1 MPLASDARPRV
12 GGDRGKG
19 ALRWTAPMVNTARP
33 SVADGRRHR
42 ETSRTTTGGPASR
55 DASGSSSS
63 GPRRAARASDAAARV
78 AADEAFD
85 EDFAALAVQYAE
97 EVERELSPPSARPA
111 PSSAASAGPSDAAPS
126 GASARP
132 DDAGVPDPSPF
143 RRASQTA
150 IGSFIERF
158 RGAAPREASD
168 SPPAADSPSA
178 DAREPRRWRPAS
190 SPLSDGW
197 TSAADSPGGFSP
209 ARLHRR
215 PPRARARSGPQ
226 PRRRALG
233 TIHRGRRRRRRRVGA
248 MGRRRRH
255 HRRRRRRRKRRAR
268 IGGDAAR
275 GRAAAARGAGA
286 LPTGVAGKRGRYPRA
301 VAQKAENGGC

>member
-1 MPLASDARPRV
+1 
-12 GGDRGKG
+12 
-19 ALRWTAPMVNTARP
+19 MVNTARP

-197 TSAADSPGGFSP
+197 TSAADSPGGDS
-209 ARLHRR
+209 L
-215 PPRARARSGPQ
+215 PRDSIDDLLARATQ
-226 PRRRALG
+226 
-233 TIHRGRRRRRRRVGA
+233 
-248 MGRRRRH
+248 
-255 HRRRRRRRKRRAR
+255 
-268 IGGDAAR
+268 AAR
-275 GRAAAARGAGA
+275 ERAPQLRAALLAS
-286 LPTGVAGKRGRYPRA
+286 
-301 VAQKAENGGC
+301 